1 MTERVSPYTVSTGL
15 GPDAVAVVP
24 PAEGLPIWCQVNV
37 EHWYRELTALQSDI
51 LRWYADC
58 TVPATR
64 RRAWQLADAAAIAAV
79 RPDLVQQGRTLQ
91 YLAEEFAAL
100 KARAV

>member
-1 MTERVSPYTVSTGL
+1 MSERTAEYTVSPGL

-24 PAEGLPIWCQVNV
+24 PTEDLPVWCQVNV
-37 EHWYRELTALQSDI
+37 EKWYRELTALQSDI

-58 TVPATR
+58 TVPASR

-79 RPDLVQQGRTLQ
+79 RPDLVQQGRTLK

-100 KARAV
+100 KARAT